1 MLLQD
6 LITTTTTIEVQ
17 ELTSQTMQW
26 TTSLSDVLMM
36 DHQMT
41 EQTTTPLV
49 VTTRLLVEE
58 DVEPL

>member
-1 MLLQD
+1 MSLQD
-6 LITTTTTIEVQ
+6 LITTKTTKEVQ

-41 EQTTTPLV
+41 EQTNTPLV
-49 VTTRLLVEE
+49 VITRLLVEE
-58 DVEPL
+58 DVEL